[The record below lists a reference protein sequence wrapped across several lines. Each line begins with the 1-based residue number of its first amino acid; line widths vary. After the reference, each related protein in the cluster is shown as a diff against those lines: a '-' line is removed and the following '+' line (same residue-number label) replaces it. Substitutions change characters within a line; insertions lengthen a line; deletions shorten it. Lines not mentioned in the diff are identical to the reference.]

1 MRKAFVASLCELAAR
16 DERVMLLTADLGW
29 SVLEPFAERFPSRFL
44 NVGVAEQNMLGIA
57 TGLAR
62 QGFVPFVYS
71 IATFASMR
79 CYEQFRN
86 GAVLHNLPVRVIG
99 TGGGF
104 AYGHAGPTHHAIED
118 LAIIRALPGVAVV
131 APADGA
137 QTRAIIESTANLP
150 GPAYLRIDKAELPDI
165 PELDGRFDFDRPILM
180 RPGRDLLL
188 LSAGAIVRE
197 ALEAAEHL
205 TSEAISPAVAV
216 MAHLPFQASPSLA
229 ALMLQFPEI
238 VTLEEASV
246 VGGLGSLVAETIAD
260 FGLPCKLLRLGV
272 RTPLQEHHG
281 DRPYLLGQHRLDSVS
296 VASQAANFSSRRW
309 AA

>member
-1 MRKAFVASLCELAAR
+1 MRKAFVEALCELAAR

-29 SVLEPFAERFPSRFL
+29 SVLEPFAERFPKRFI

-62 QGFVPFVYS
+62 QGVVPFVYS

-79 CYEQFRN
+79 GYEQFRN
-86 GAVLHNLPVRVIG
+86 GPVLHSLPVRVVG

-118 LAIIRALPGVAVV
+118 FAIARALPGVAVV

-137 QTRAIIESTANLP
+137 QTRAVVEASVTLT

-165 PELDGRFDFDRPILM
+165 SELRGRFEFDRPILL

-205 TSEAISPAVAV
+205 TSDVMSPAVAV
-216 MAHLPFQASPSLA
+216 MAHLTFQANPALA
-229 ALMLQFPEI
+229 ALLLQYPEI

-260 FGLPCKLLRLGV
+260 FGLPCRLLRLGV
-272 RTPLQEHHG
+272 RTSLQEHHG
-281 DRPYLLGQHRLDSVS
+281 DRPYLLGQHGLDSVS